1 MKKHLPY
8 AIKLATEICLTSGK
22 EWEKRTAFE
31 YLLNIRGEDFIY
43 QIILP
48 NADDIMIEI
57 IANALYNNK
66 NIELENKLI
75 QKNKLSFEHTKYLGI
90 LIKMN
95 SMYGLQTYY
104 DLASKQ
110 KSIPDY
116 SEHNNI
122 CHITEAIGE
131 IYEPKLLPLL
141 QKLVELRF
149 EAKFKDKDSF
159 GLYNNLCKALRNVA
173 LNDYMKVKVL
183 LQSLF
188 KQCLQ
193 DSELRCFCSYLLD
206 DIESQYYNNHDIPWT
221 IKDVKS
227 FLDNNSMQ
235 N

>member
-1 MKKHLPY
+1 M
-8 AIKLATEICLTSGK
+8 
-22 EWEKRTAFE
+22 
-31 YLLNIRGEDFIY
+31 
-43 QIILP
+43 
-48 NADDIMIEI
+48 
-57 IANALYNNK
+57 
-66 NIELENKLI
+66 
-75 QKNKLSFEHTKYLGI
+75 
-90 LIKMN
+90 
-95 SMYGLQTYY
+95 
-104 DLASKQ
+104 
-110 KSIPDY
+110 
-116 SEHNNI
+116 
-122 CHITEAIGE
+122 
-131 IYEPKLLPLL
+131 LPLL